1 MEFKILLGEPDVSN
15 YWSSLE
21 KKHDAGILV
30 GKEKSLFNKILKAFR
45 LLSANP
51 RSNSLS
57 THEIKALSKKYG
69 FKVFQSYLENKVPS
83 AGRIFWTYGPDKGQ
97 ITILAIEPHPDMKT
111 KAYARVRLSKFSAS
125 KKKK

>member
-15 YWSSLE
+15 YWSALD
-21 KKHDAGILV
+21 KKYDAGTLA
-30 GKEKSLFNKILKAFR
+30 GKEKSLFKKILKAFN
-45 LLSANP
+45 LLATNP
-51 RSNSLS
+51 RSKSLS
-57 THEIKALSKKYG
+57 THEIKVLSKKYG

-83 AGRIFWTYGPDKGQ
+83 AGRIFWAYGPEKGQ

-111 KAYARVRLSKFSAS
+111 KAYARVKLSKFAAS